1 MPCLDGIIGSFLA
14 FLTINW
20 VALKNQSMQRCI
32 LTIIMVFICIM
43 NLLGGLAQTDGDIFT
58 PLGGLLVGYFGS
70 MPLIEILKNEVGRH
84 LIQGWP
90 YERVL
95 KYVGGI
101 LTALFF
107 VIGYTLFYVL
117 RHPES
122 C

>member
-1 MPCLDGIIGSFLA
+1 
-14 FLTINW
+14 
-20 VALKNQSMQRCI
+20 
-32 LTIIMVFICIM
+32 M

-90 YERVL
+90 FERVL

-117 RHPES
+117 RNPES